1 MDAIIWP
8 HRYDQP
14 TDIAVIETVPYAKRG
29 VPATTF
35 AAVERAERLWPSR
48 IALTIM
54 PSGERW
60 NEAVD
65 VTYAELAASV
75 RSYANALAS
84 LGVSRTD
91 SIALVS
97 PNTAQLIPALLGA
110 QAAGIAAPVNP
121 ALRQD
126 HLLHLLQAGN
136 ASVVVVAGPEIHP
149 ELWATAVAA
158 AGLVKPK
165 ALLAL
170 RPTAATGPAPQLDR
184 VDGVTVAYLEDL
196 AAAQPDHHLIGPPP
210 TGTDLAGL
218 FHTGGTTGLPKLAA
232 HTHQMEMADA
242 WAVGAMSEL
251 DDDSVLLAAL
261 PLFHV
266 NAVVVTLLAQVLRGR
281 RVVWAGPLGYRD
293 PAFIGSFWRIVE
305 GYRIAAMSAVP
316 LVYST
321 LLAIPVDADIS
332 SLRMCIVGAAPLP
345 RAVSTAFRDHTG
357 IQLVEGYGLT
367 EATCASARS
376 FAAAPRPGS
385 CGQRLPY
392 QAVAAAR
399 PDPQTGEWITLP
411 PDEVG
416 TIVIRGDV
424 VFPGY
429 VIAHDDTGPVL
440 DTMGKVVDGW
450 LDTGDVG
457 SVSADGFISLR
468 GRNKD
473 LIIRGGHN
481 IDPAVIED
489 ALRSHPAVIDA
500 GAVGSPDERAG
511 EVPVA
516 FVTVRDTDVAT
527 DELIA
532 WAAGRVSEAAA
543 TPKAVFIVDALPV
556 TAVGKP
562 YKPELRLLAAR
573 WALRSQLESRGAV
586 LVGDDWCVD
595 DGGVIRMAVPEP
607 ADAEIRDTVSGLLE
621 RYPFRW
627 DFVPSHG
634 SATH

>member
-1 MDAIIWP
+1 MDEITWP
-8 HRYDQP
+8 DRYDRP
-14 TDIAVIETVPYAKRG
+14 SDLDVIETVPYAERG
-29 VPATTF
+29 VPDTTL

-48 IALTIM
+48 IALSIM
-54 PSGERW
+54 PCGEHW

-65 VTYAELAASV
+65 LTYGELAASV

-91 SIALVS
+91 TVALVS

-110 QAAGIAAPVNP
+110 QAVSIAAPVNP
-121 ALRQD
+121 ALRED
-126 HLLHLLQAGN
+126 HILHLLQAGN
-136 ASVVVVAGPEIHP
+136 ASVVVAAGPEIHP
-149 ELWATAVAA
+149 QLWAAAVAA
-158 AGLVKPK
+158 AGLLRPK

-170 RPTAATGPAPQLDR
+170 RPTAAAGSAPQLDQ

-196 AAAQPDHHLIGPPP
+196 AAAQPGDQLIGPPP
-210 TGTDLAGL
+210 AGSDLAGL
-218 FHTGGTTGLPKLAA
+218 FHTGGTTGVPKLAA
-232 HTHQMEMADA
+232 HTHRMEMADA

-305 GYRIAAMSAVP
+305 HYRIAAMSAVP

-321 LLAIPVDADIS
+321 LLSVPVDGDIS

-345 RAVSTAFRDHTG
+345 RAVTTAFHDHTG

-376 FAAAPRPGS
+376 FAADPRPGS

-392 QAVAAAR
+392 QSVAAAR
-399 PDPQTGEWITLP
+399 QDPQTGAWSTLP

-429 VIAHDDTGPVL
+429 VVAHDHDGPVL
-440 DTMGKVVDGW
+440 DTAGKVTDGW

-457 SVSADGFISLR
+457 SVSADGFITLR
-468 GRNKD
+468 GRTKD

-481 IDPAVIED
+481 IDPAVIEE

-516 FVTVRDTDVAT
+516 FVTVRDADVAT

-532 WAAGRVSEAAA
+532 WAAGRVSEPAAA
-543 TPKAVFIVDALPV
+543 PKAVFIVDALPV

-586 LVGDDWCVD
+586 LVGDDWCAD
-595 DGGVIRMAVPEP
+595 DGGSIRLAVPEP
-607 ADAEIRDTVSGLLE
+607 ADAELRDSVAGLLD

-627 DFVPSHG
+627 DFVV
-634 SATH
+634 